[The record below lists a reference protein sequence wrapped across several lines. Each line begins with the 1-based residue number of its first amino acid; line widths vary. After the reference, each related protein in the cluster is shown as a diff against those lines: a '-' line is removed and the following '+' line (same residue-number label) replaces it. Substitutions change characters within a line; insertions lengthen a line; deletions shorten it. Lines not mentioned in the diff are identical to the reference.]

1 MRVDTPFLLDE
12 GFADDDFMPDMS
24 ATVDAIRTT
33 TDPYALG
40 ALAELLEHSHPSV
53 RAAAVE
59 ALRALH
65 PSSLELRRQLSP
77 VAVMRV
83 RAALGLQRT
92 RKTRNARAK
101 LVPRRDEDE
110 DDE

>member
-53 RAAAVE
+53 RAA
-59 ALRALH
+59 
-65 PSSLELRRQLSP
+65 
-77 VAVMRV
+77 
-83 RAALGLQRT
+83 LGLQRT